1 MMPQDHSAVLLD
13 ISPRILSLARAIERA
28 CRVPGRYTISL
39 EIPAHPRA
47 GWNAQIARSEML
59 QLLDLDRR
67 PREEGA
73 P

>member
-1 MMPQDHSAVLLD
+1 MPPDPSAVLLD

-47 GWNAQIARSEML
+47 GWSAQIARSEML
-59 QLLDLDRR
+59 QLLELEKRSAER
-67 PREEGA
+67 
-73 P
+73 

>member
-47 GWNAQIARSEML
+47 DWSAQIARSEML
-59 QLLDLDRR
+59 QLLELEKRSA
-67 PREEGA
+67 ES
-73 P
+73 